1 MNFWTQLTNSM
12 VFITN
17 IALDTSTVQ
26 MSFPAPPTASMR
38 KSVKNNQTNN
48 AHAI

>member
-17 IALDTSTVQ
+17 IALDASTVQ
-26 MSFPAPPTASMR
+26 MSFPAPHHFHEEISG
-38 KSVKNNQTNN
+38 K
-48 AHAI
+48 